1 MPFAATRMDLETVML
16 SELSQKEEKY
26 HMTSSHMWNLIR
38 DDTNELRKHR
48 LTDLENKLMV
58 ARGEGCREGIVGE
71 LGMDMSTLL
80 YLK

>member
-1 MPFAATRMDLETVML
+1 
-16 SELSQKEEKY
+16 
-26 HMTSSHMWNLIR
+26 MWNLIR

-58 ARGEGCREGIVGE
+58 ARGEGCREGSWGV
-71 LGMDMSTLL
+71 DMSTLL